1 MRFQSNIECPKDG
14 WMRFRFAGEG
24 GEIDVV
30 ASHVTNDPFYEF
42 VTAMQA
48 AFEYGNAH
56 EVRLNEEPQIS
67 ILTVEKSG
75 EKLVLTLK
83 DNGGSL
89 RGCVQANFRGGCRE
103 IARNLHHL
111 ERDVGDDRFV
121 EQWGH
126 GAPRE
131 RIRELWTKVSG
142 AM

>member
-1 MRFQSNIECPKDG
+1 
-14 WMRFRFAGEG
+14 MRFRFAGEG
-24 GEIDVV
+24 GEIDIVGSSV
-30 ASHVTNDPFYEF
+30 PNDPFYEF
-42 VTAMQA
+42 VTAIQA

-56 EVRLNEEPQIS
+56 DVRLNEEPQIS

-75 EKLVLTLK
+75 ERLVLSLK
-83 DNGGSL
+83 DESGSL
-89 RGCVQANFRGGCRE
+89 RGRVQANFRGGCRE
-103 IARNLHHL
+103 IARNLRDL

-131 RIRELWTKVSG
+131 RIRDLWTKVSG